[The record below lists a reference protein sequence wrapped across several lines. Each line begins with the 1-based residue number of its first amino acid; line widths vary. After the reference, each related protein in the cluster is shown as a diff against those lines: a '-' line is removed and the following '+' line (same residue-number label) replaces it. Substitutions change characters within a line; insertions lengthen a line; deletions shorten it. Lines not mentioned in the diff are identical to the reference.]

1 MKKITLSIPEDV
13 LRRSREYAKKQG
25 ITLNQ
30 MVRNFLRQ
38 TIADQNENMEDRL
51 DKIMDEM
58 GVDTKNLDY
67 NREDLYER

>member
-1 MKKITLSIPEDV
+1 MKNITLSIPEDV

-38 TIADQNENMEDRL
+38 TIADQNENMEARL